1 MILNWLCCCSTA
13 EMMTPRS
20 VCSSF
25 SERIHPPS
33 RFSDS
38 RSHSRELSDAEC
50 DLKLGRRSSR
60 GSIGSNPSRLTRET
74 TFQIDV

>member
-1 MILNWLCCCSTA
+1 MIYSSTA
-13 EMMTPRS
+13 DILTPRS

-25 SERIHPPS
+25 SERIQPPS

-38 RSHSRELSDAEC
+38 RSHSRELSEAEC
-50 DLKLGRRSSR
+50 DMKMGRRSSR

-74 TFQIDV
+74 SFQIDV